1 MKDLK
6 FRVKNPQHS
15 EAIQKRLFELGC
27 EWRKHGSVLRKTD
40 RPALFAYRDGAI
52 TFLDSIGPYFN
63 EHLNTEANLDDL
75 YSPEFINED
84 TSNEDTFKQAFP
96 ELCRIADE
104 MIDVLNKLKTK

>member
-15 EAIQKRLFELGC
+15 EAIQKRLFELGYKW
-27 EWRKHGSVLRKTD
+27 EARTSLYHTEK
-40 RPALFAYRDGAI
+40 PALFCYKKGII
-52 TFLDSIGPYFN
+52 TYGSLEDICDHP
-63 EHLNTEANLDDL
+63 NTEATLDDL
-75 YSPEFINED
+75 YSPEFLNED
-84 TSNEDTFKQAFP
+84 TSNEDSFKQAFP